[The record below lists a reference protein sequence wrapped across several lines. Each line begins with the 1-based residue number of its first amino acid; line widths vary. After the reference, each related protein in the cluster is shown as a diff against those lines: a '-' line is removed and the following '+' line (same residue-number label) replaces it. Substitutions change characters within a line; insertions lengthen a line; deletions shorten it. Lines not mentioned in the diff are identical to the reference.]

1 MRSLSYRT
9 FQIND
14 KKYSFSRNGFNK
26 AIQDYRLEK
35 SIGGKG
41 IKLND
46 AFQEIAD
53 ELNISVEAIKKWR
66 YGHNGPGDL
75 DIIKSIASVMNCD
88 YMDLLIEHDSEK
100 TKICD
105 SNISIDMS
113 IVGEEKD
120 IMRSLL
126 GDLLSL
132 IEDYSSKGFPE
143 TGFWECDDITDYY
156 LKWMTEISIKFKKSS
171 FGISKDNYDRFERLY
186 LETRFFIDYC
196 GSRHIIRWCNINKG
210 FVLFSSMSI
219 DEIKELTEE
228 DDLDW
233 DSLVNTDEYY
243 VDDNIRTFL
252 REESESYCNGHIC
265 WDPPLWIIGMKFGT
279 WYLDIIRHDFPEL
292 FID

>member
-1 MRSLSYRT
+1 VRSLSYRT

-35 SIGGKG
+35 SFGGKV

-46 AFQEIAD
+46 AFQDIAD

-88 YMDLLIEHDSEK
+88 YMNLLIEHDSEES
-100 TKICD
+100 KISD
-105 SNISIDMS
+105 SNISIDMN

-156 LKWMTEISIKFKKSS
+156 LKWMTEISIKLKKAS
-171 FGISKDNYDRFERLY
+171 FMISRDSYNRFENLY
-186 LETRFFIDYC
+186 LETRSFIDYC
-196 GSRHIIRWCNINKG
+196 GSRQITRWCNINHV
-210 FVLFSSMSI
+210 FILFACMSI
-219 DEIKELTEE
+219 DEIREFTEN
-228 DDLDW
+228 DLDW
-233 DSLVNTDEYY
+233 DLLVNSDEYY
-243 VDDNIRTFL
+243 LDDSVRELL
-252 REESESYCNGHIC
+252 RNELEPYSNGHIC
-265 WDPPLWIIGMKFGT
+265 WDPPLWLIGMKFGT
-279 WYLDIIRHDFPEL
+279 WYLDIVRHDFPEL
-292 FID
+292 FLD